1 MRLQKSHA
9 KSMFERHFDLLPQK
23 SEIWTGEFC
32 LTKPDNKKKL
42 EESFF
47 QGCEN
52 LCAQTCLTKADVY
65 RIFYIVNIHSMQYI

>member
-42 EESFF
+42 EESFSRV
-47 QGCEN
+47 
-52 LCAQTCLTKADVY
+52 AKIYVP
-65 RIFYIVNIHSMQYI
+65 RPV